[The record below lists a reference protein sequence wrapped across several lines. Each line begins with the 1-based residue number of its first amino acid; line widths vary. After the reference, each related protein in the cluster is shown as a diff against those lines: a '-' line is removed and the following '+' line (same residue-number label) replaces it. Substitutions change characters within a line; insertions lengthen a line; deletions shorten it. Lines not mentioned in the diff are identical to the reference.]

1 MVMFD
6 TLCRRFLPTFG
17 NDWVHAPNFRRLA
30 QRTVQF
36 DHCYVGSMPCM
47 PARRELHTGR
57 YNFLHRSW
65 GPLEPFDDSMPE
77 LLREAGI
84 HTHKVTDHYH
94 YWEDGGATYH
104 NRYKSFEFVR
114 GQEGDPYIGFAGP
127 VDHPK
132 MEVPIDGNR
141 YRLQD
146 WINRRHQPREEDQP
160 QAITFDKGIE
170 FIRRNREFDNWF
182 CQIETFDPHEPFFT
196 QKHYQDLYPHDYD
209 GPVFDWP
216 TYERVTQ
223 DSAAVRHMQ
232 CMYAALLS
240 MCDRHLGRVLDVMD
254 ELNLWDDTLLIVN
267 TDHGFLLGEHDWWA
281 KCRMPFY
288 QEIAHIPLFIWDPR
302 SKKRDERRQSLV
314 QTIDL
319 APTLLEYFEQPLP
332 KDMQGKPLRDV
343 VDHDAKVRDAA
354 LYGIFGGHVNVTDG
368 RYVYMRGP
376 AQEHNGPLNQY
387 TLMPTHMRSRFA
399 PRELREW
406 QHHPGFAFTKGVPV
420 MSIPCGFNSFLTE
433 LETRLFDLESDYEQQ
448 RPLHAPAIEA
458 KMTEHLVRCMKEAET
473 PPEQFQRLGLEA

>member
-1 MVMFD
+1 
-6 TLCRRFLPTFG
+6 
-17 NDWVHAPNFRRLA
+17 
-30 QRTVQF
+30 
-36 DHCYVGSMPCM
+36 
-47 PARRELHTGR
+47 
-57 YNFLHRSW
+57 
-65 GPLEPFDDSMPE
+65 
-77 LLREAGI
+77 
-84 HTHKVTDHYH
+84 
-94 YWEDGGATYH
+94 
-104 NRYKSFEFVR
+104 
-114 GQEGDPYIGFAGP
+114 
-127 VDHPK
+127 
-132 MEVPIDGNR
+132 
-141 YRLQD
+141 
-146 WINRRHQPREEDQP
+146 
-160 QAITFDKGIE
+160 
-170 FIRRNREFDNWF
+170 
-182 CQIETFDPHEPFFT
+182 
-196 QKHYQDLYPHDYD
+196 
-209 GPVFDWP
+209 
-216 TYERVTQ
+216 
-223 DSAAVRHMQ
+223 
-232 CMYAALLS
+232 MYAALLS